1 MDTRIRE
8 LEKKYDKSEAENRAL
23 ELRNHNL
30 LLVFMLV
37 FTLFAF
43 IILAQYSYRQK
54 ARKELVEER
63 NSLLEKEKLLSDK
76 RQMNL
81 EEEKKKTEQRLYDH
95 QLIISVFQHISQQN
109 LEVKNFLYDLKI
121 NNTIK
126 KDPTLHSKITE
137 EYKSYNNKTNI
148 TEIPFLCDELLNGVI
163 QLPEVDAAILNKS
176 DKILLILILME
187 ATSSQIALLFNTTSV
202 SIRNRKVKLFNFRK
216 FHLTRLR

>member
-1 MDTRIRE
+1 M
-8 LEKKYDKSEAENRAL
+8 EKKYDKSEAENRAL

-76 RQMNL
+76 RQMYL

-121 NNTIK
+121 NNTI
-126 KDPTLHSKITE
+126 
-137 EYKSYNNKTNI
+137 
-148 TEIPFLCDELLNGVI
+148 
-163 QLPEVDAAILNKS
+163 
-176 DKILLILILME
+176 
-187 ATSSQIALLFNTTSV
+187 
-202 SIRNRKVKLFNFRK
+202 
-216 FHLTRLR
+216 

>member
-1 MDTRIRE
+1 
-8 LEKKYDKSEAENRAL
+8 
-23 ELRNHNL
+23 
-30 LLVFMLV
+30 MLV

-76 RQMNL
+76 RQMYL

-121 NNTIK
+121 NNTIQ
-126 KDPTLHSKITE
+126 KDSTLHSKITE
-137 EYKSYNNKTNI
+137 EYKSYNIKTNI
-148 TEIPFLCDELLNGVI
+148 TEIPFLCDELLNGII